1 MIKWPITYTDYNGD
15 THTEE
20 FYFNLNKAE
29 VMEMNLNAN
38 GAYAE
43 YLKRIIEQRDGKQ
56 IASTFKNLILNSYG
70 EKSAD
75 GRRFVKSEEMSREF
89 EQTEAFSELYM
100 QLASDPDVAAKFM
113 EGILPKIETSDDK
126 PVAENHMTVI

>member
-1 MIKWPITYTDYNGD
+1 MIKWPITYTDYNGE
-15 THTEE
+15 TVTEE

-29 VMEMNLNAN
+29 VMEMNLEAN
-38 GAYAE
+38 GAYGE
-43 YLKRIIEQRDGKQ
+43 YLQRIVEQRDGKQ
-56 IASTFKNLILNSYG
+56 IAHAFKNLILSSYG

-75 GRRFVKSEEMSREF
+75 GRRFVKSEEMRKEF
-89 EQTEAFSELYM
+89 EQSEAFSELYM
-100 QLASDPDVAAKFM
+100 QLAFDSDTATKFM